1 MVTALH
7 SNSYLRS
14 RGTRSPL
21 CMLSPLSDLNSCHA
35 LSVCL
40 YRRVSALICP
50 TAVQSEDTIRLLPFI
65 TVSSRFPAPP
75 AQKKELLN
83 IFNSSFI

>member
-7 SNSYLRS
+7 SNSYMRS

-40 YRRVSALICP
+40 YRRDSAHISLAC
-50 TAVQSEDTIRLLPFI
+50 VQSCAIIRLLPFI
-65 TVSSRFPAPP
+65 TVSSRFCSASTQPSACRLLVPP
-75 AQKKELLN
+75 
-83 IFNSSFI
+83 

>member
-50 TAVQSEDTIRLLPFI
+50 TAVQSGAVIRSLLFI
-65 TVSSRFPAPP
+65 PVSSRFPAPP